1 MWCRLV
7 GRNWTV
13 KFFLNALSFI
23 SGDILVNSPIDITIT
38 EVHNLAY
45 FYHWGAKECW
55 ELPCTERRV
64 FNDRIRRQLK
74 AESNGGKDSGNSN
87 KNSSYKENIDNL

>member
-45 FYHWGAKECW
+45 FYHWSAKECW

-64 FNDRIRRQLK
+64 FNDRIKKQLDFD
-74 AESNGGKDSGNSN
+74 SNGSNNSGSTP
-87 KNSSYKENIDNL
+87 KSSGYKES